1 MSMQVTALKYGFS
14 KTISTPFDQAVQR
27 AKDALQKQGFGVQAE
42 INLSNALKEKLG
54 VEVPRQLILGACNPQ
69 IAYKAL
75 QAEPEISL
83 LLPCNVT
90 LRQTGDNVEV
100 AVIDAGKLMEFV
112 GNPELR
118 PLAEEVRRRLQA
130 VLDEV

>member
-1 MSMQVTALKYGFS
+1 MQVTALKYGFS
-14 KTISTPFDQAVQR
+14 KTISASFDQAVQR

-90 LRQTGDNVEV
+90 VRQTGDNVEV

-118 PLAEEVRRRLQA
+118 PLAEEVKRRLQA

>member
-1 MSMQVTALKYGFS
+1 MQVTALKYGFS
-14 KTISTPFDQAVQR
+14 KTISASFDQAVQR

-90 LRQTGDNVEV
+90 VRQTGDKVEV

-118 PLAEEVRRRLQA
+118 PLAEEVKRRLQT
-130 VLDEV
+130 VLDEI

>member
-1 MSMQVTALKYGFS
+1 MQVTALKYGFS
-14 KTISTPFDQAVQR
+14 KTINTSFDQAVQR

-54 VEVPRQLILGACNPQ
+54 VDVPRQLILGACNPQ

-90 LRQTGDNVEV
+90 VRQTGENVEV

-118 PLAEEVRRRLQA
+118 PLADEVKRRLQA

>member
-1 MSMQVTALKYGFS
+1 MQTTALKYGYS
-14 KTISTPFDQAVQR
+14 KTISASFEETLDRVR
-27 AKDALQKQGFGVQAE
+27 NALKEEGFGVQAE
-42 INLSNALKEKLG
+42 INITNALREKLG

-90 LRQTGDNVEV
+90 LRQTSKGVEV
-100 AVIDAGKLMEFV
+100 AVIDAGKLMDFI
-112 GNPELR
+112 GNPQLT
-118 PLAEEVRRRLQA
+118 PLAAEVQRRLQA
-130 VLDEV
+130 VLQSL

>member
-1 MSMQVTALKYGFS
+1 MQVTALKYGFS

>member
-1 MSMQVTALKYGFS
+1 MQVTALKYGFS
-14 KTISTPFDQAVQR
+14 KTLSTSFDQAVQR

-54 VEVPRQLILGACNPQ
+54 VEVARQLILGACNPQ

-90 LRQTGDNVEV
+90 VRQTGDKVEV

-118 PLAEEVRRRLQA
+118 PLADEVKRRLQA